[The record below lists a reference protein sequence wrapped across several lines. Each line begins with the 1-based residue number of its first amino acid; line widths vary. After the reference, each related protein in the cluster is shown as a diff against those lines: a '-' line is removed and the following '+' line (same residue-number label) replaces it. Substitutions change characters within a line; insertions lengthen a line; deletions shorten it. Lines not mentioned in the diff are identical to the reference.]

1 MRSYRM
7 FTNVT
12 SVAFEWRIKGFRIR
26 VLLFLFALL
35 GLVGGTVLLP
45 VSAVAGAAVWVVTL
59 ILSFAFATYVYR
71 VDPDLVLGEI
81 TLIKLLIN
89 GLRHRYRTNEAVGD

>member
-1 MRSYRM
+1 M

-35 GLVGGTVLLP
+35 GL
-45 VSAVAGAAVWVVTL
+45 
-59 ILSFAFATYVYR
+59 FATYVYR